1 MDELNDTAADGR
13 GLSATFTQAVG
24 GVGADLGP
32 LVAGAAAQGRRIRRR
47 RRTAVT
53 GAVAAVA
60 VLATGGAVALQPGD
74 GSAAD
79 DRIRAASSTGHE
91 QQVPGT
97 GANAGKVALTGH
109 AALQALIQALPPG
122 GTTSGYSGSST
133 VAVWNDLSFGADPWP
148 EPGRPSAENFGP
160 SPADPGV
167 RSRGTLSYD
176 DGTGPATIT
185 VAVSGNIGGDNYYGD
200 STDQARARSHVAYD
214 FSCGMANFVNQ
225 LQHCSDAVLPDG
237 GLLLVTEQA
246 EGDRLVRTVD
256 LLRADHT
263 QVRVRVT
270 NAAKVAGASGY
281 TLTRSGLPLSLDQ
294 LKALAMTA
302 GFQDWITPGTAQQ
315 AEQAVQPFQ
324 PEPLSTPRYTTVYV
338 PADPAT
344 GDPAPVR

>member
-1 MDELNDTAADGR
+1 MDELNDTTGDGR
-13 GLSATFTQAVG
+13 GLSATFEQAMG

-32 LVAGAAAQGRRIRRR
+32 LVAGAAEQGRRIRRR

-60 VLATGGAVALQPGD
+60 VLTAGGAVALQPGD
-74 GSAAD
+74 GSATGG
-79 DRIRAASSTGHE
+79 RIRAAASTGHE

-109 AALQALIQALPPG
+109 AALQAVIQALPPG

-133 VAVWNDLSFGADPWP
+133 VAVWNDLAFGADPWP
-148 EPGRPSAENFGP
+148 EPGRPSANNYGP

-185 VAVSGNIGGDNYYGD
+185 VAVNGDIGGDNLLGD
-200 STDQARARSHVAYD
+200 STDRARGRSHIAYAYT
-214 FSCGMANFVNQ
+214 CGMANFVNQ
-225 LQHCSDAVLPDG
+225 LQHCSDAVLADG
-237 GLLLVTEQA
+237 SLLLVTEQA
-246 EGDRLVRTVD
+246 EGDRLARTVD

-270 NAAKVAGASGY
+270 NTAKVAGASGY
-281 TLTRSGLPLSLDQ
+281 TLTRSGLPLGLDQ
-294 LKALAMTA
+294 IKDLAMTA
-302 GFQDWITPGTAQQ
+302 GLQDWITPGTAQQ

-324 PEPLSTPRYTTVYV
+324 QEPLATPLYTTIYV
-338 PADPAT
+338 PGDATT
-344 GDPAPVR
+344 GDPTPVR